1 MSDRESLFIL
11 QNLDFISSETSI
23 ESVFSKAKD
32 FGIFI
37 NDDSNTTKS
46 KDLSDE
52 EISNMLDFAFSNDN
66 NFKQT
71 RDKNSII
78 KGILNNFEKQSNS
91 KNFSECVS
99 TISKL
104 INIDANLEEGISL
117 ANEILA
123 GVPVKKNLSDFY
135 QIVKNLENYEIDI
148 SNIKIDFGLVREW
161 GYYSGFVFD
170 LYSKGFGEKNSF
182 GGGGRYDYSS
192 KSGIIP
198 ATGFAIDSEK
208 ILNNNSLSFSS
219 KNIKKIIVYA
229 KNNKDHDLAQKT
241 CFDERNI
248 GNIVL
253 LETSEKNIE
262 ELRVWSKENNFSE
275 IISVSQNKIDR
286 IEV

>member
-1 MSDRESLFIL
+1 MHY
-11 QNLDFISSETSI
+11 
-23 ESVFSKAKD
+23 
-32 FGIFI
+32 
-37 NDDSNTTKS
+37 
-46 KDLSDE
+46 
-52 EISNMLDFAFSNDN
+52 
-66 NFKQT
+66 
-71 RDKNSII
+71 I
-78 KGILNNFEKQSNS
+78 KK
-91 KNFSECVS
+91 FSECLS

-104 INIDANLEEGISL
+104 INIDTNLEEAISL

-161 GYYSGFVFD
+161 GYYSGFVFE

-192 KSGIIP
+192 KSGVIP

-208 ILNNNSLSFSS
+208 IFNNSISFST
-219 KNIKKIIVYA
+219 KNIKKIVVYA
-229 KNNKDHDLAQKT
+229 KNNEDYTLAQKT

-275 IISVSQNKIDR
+275 IISVSQNKNKARLTIWS
-286 IEV
+286 VF